1 MQPSSKHTA
10 LAPDHACLPARVAA
24 DMPGAKEKTWN
35 AVVSLVFLAMSLT
48 YTAFSTYQTFTGTT
62 LTEDEARG
70 SIQAAQVTTAVTAT
84 TSSTAVP
91 SPSRTRR
98 TSFLRNAEMPLLT
111 LREGD
116 EQQQQQVLQ
125 PPCHLLTHARQQ

>member
-1 MQPSSKHTA
+1 
-10 LAPDHACLPARVAA
+10 
-24 DMPGAKEKTWN
+24 MPGAKEKTWN

-70 SIQAAQVTTAVTAT
+70 SIQAAQVTAAATAT

-91 SPSRTRR
+91 SPSRRR

-116 EQQQQQVLQ
+116 EQQQVLQ
-125 PPCHLLTHARQQ
+125 PPCHLTHARQQ